1 MRAGKAEMK
10 RRAYRDSACAEK
22 EFHRTQWTLSCRPR
36 AGTEHSSFNL
46 DAAAAA
52 ARPGDYT
59 RIVPTPGDASL
70 VLILLARLATC
81 SSGV

>member
-36 AGTEHSSFNL
+36 AGTKHSSLIYL

-52 ARPGDYT
+52 ARPGDST
-59 RIVPTPGDASL
+59 RIVPTPGDTSL
-70 VLILLARLATC
+70 VLILQARLA